1 MTSTAVTPLTY
12 DPAGAFVEG
21 SGITPESLAALAS
34 ALEQARAGVLS
45 DYELWRSGGIVPPDR
60 QPLEPGFVG
69 LPEQMLAEYRQS
81 RATSQLNQILS
92 TARKLSSL
100 VDRVVVLG
108 SGGSYMA
115 ARALFESCCHP
126 HHNELSRAERGGRPR
141 IYFAGNNVDNDAT
154 QGLFDLL
161 GDRPTRDV
169 EERWGIVVISKS
181 GETLETAVAFRQF
194 LSVLRRACVDDMELV
209 ADLVV
214 PITGS
219 SGRLFELARVLGCEE
234 LLPVADGV
242 SARFAAMSAAG
253 LLPGSLMGLDIVKL
267 LEGAVAMNAHFR
279 EAPAAENIVLKYA
292 GVCNLWETVGHAN
305 VRVLSLW
312 SNALAGVGYWY
323 DQLVAGSLGKAER
336 GVTPVSVVNARD
348 LHGRGQQHQQGR
360 RDKLITNVIV
370 DAPRRDKL
378 AVGSS
383 ELDED
388 QLNPLADRS
397 LGELMGAAQVGMK
410 RAYADERRPTADL
423 HLPKLNELAL
433 GQFLQMM
440 MLATVVEA
448 RLLGINPYG
457 QPGVEAYKKHMNEL
471 LRKS

>member
-1 MTSTAVTPLTY
+1 MTNTAVTPLAY

-21 SGITPESLAALAS
+21 SGIGPDRLAALAPR
-34 ALEQARAGVLS
+34 LEQARADILA
-45 DYELWRSGGIVPPDR
+45 DFELWRTGGDVPADR
-60 QPLEPGFVG
+60 QPLEPGFIG
-69 LPEQMLAEYRQS
+69 LPEQLLGEYRQS

-92 TARKLSSL
+92 AARKLGSL
-100 VDRVVVLG
+100 VDRVVILG
-108 SGGSYMA
+108 SGGSYIA

-154 QGLFDLL
+154 QGLLDLL
-161 GDRPTRDV
+161 GDKPTRDV

-194 LSVLRRACVDDMELV
+194 LSVLRRACDDDVELV

-219 SGRLFELARVLGCEE
+219 SGRLFEMARTLGCEE

-242 SARFAAMSAAG
+242 SARFAVMSAAG
-253 LLPGSLMGLDIVKL
+253 LLPGSLMGLDVVKL
-267 LEGAVAMNAHFR
+267 LEGAAAMKAHFR
-279 EAPAAENIVLKYA
+279 DSPASENIVLRYV
-292 GVCNLWETVGHAN
+292 GVSHLWDTVGDAN
-305 VRVLSLW
+305 IRVLSLW
-312 SNALAGVGYWY
+312 GNALAGVGYWY
-323 DQLVAGSLGKAER
+323 DQLVAESLGKAEQ
-336 GVTPVSVVNARD
+336 GVTPISVVNTRD
-348 LHGRGQQHQQGR
+348 LHSRGQQHQQGR

-370 DAPRRDKL
+370 DTPRRDKL

-383 ELDED
+383 EMDED

-397 LGELMGAAQVGMK
+397 LGDLMSAAIAGMK
-410 RAYADERRPTADL
+410 QAYADGRRPTAEL
-423 HLPKLNELAL
+423 HLPKLNEASL
-433 GQFLQMM
+433 GQFFQMM

-448 RLLGINPYG
+448 RLLGLNPYG
-457 QPGVEAYKKHMNEL
+457 QPGVEAYKKHMNEV

>member
-1 MTSTAVTPLTY
+1 MTNTAVTPLAY
-12 DPAGAFVEG
+12 DPAGAFIEG
-21 SGITPESLAALAS
+21 SGIGPERLAALTPR
-34 ALEQARAGVLS
+34 LEQARTDVLS
-45 DYELWRSGGIVPPDR
+45 DFDLWRTGGPIAADR

-69 LPEQMLAEYRQS
+69 LPEQMLGEYRQS

-108 SGGSYMA
+108 CGGSYMA

-154 QGLFDLL
+154 QGLIDLL
-161 GDRPTRDV
+161 SDRPTRDV

-214 PITGS
+214 PITGN
-219 SGRLFELARVLGCEE
+219 SGRLFQLSRALGCEE

-242 SARFAAMSAAG
+242 SARFAVMSAAG
-253 LLPGSLMGLDIVKL
+253 LLPGALMGIDIIKL
-267 LEGAVAMNAHFR
+267 LEGAAALNAHFR
-279 EAPAAENIVLKYA
+279 EAPAGENIVLKYA
-292 GVCNLWETVGHAN
+292 GVCHLWDVVGHAN

-312 SNALAGVGYWY
+312 GNALSGVGYWY
-323 DQLVAGSLGKAER
+323 DQLVAESLGKQEQ
-336 GVTPVSVVNARD
+336 GVTPFSVVNTRD
-348 LHGRGQQHQQGR
+348 LHSRGQQHQQGR
-360 RDKLITNVIV
+360 HDKLITNVIV
-370 DAPRRDKL
+370 EAPRRDKL
-378 AVGSS
+378 TVGSS
-383 ELDED
+383 DLDED

-397 LGELMGAAQVGMK
+397 LGDLMSAALAGMK
-410 RAYADERRPTADL
+410 QAYEEEHRPTADL
-423 HLPKLNELAL
+423 RLPKLNELAL
-433 GQFLQMM
+433 GQFFQMM

-448 RLLGINPYG
+448 QLLDINPYG
-457 QPGVEAYKKHMNEL
+457 QPGVEAYKKHMNAL

>member
-1 MTSTAVTPLTY
+1 MTITAVTPLSY
-12 DPAGAFVEG
+12 DPTGAFVDG
-21 SGITPESLAALAS
+21 SGIGPERLAALAPR
-34 ALEQARAGVLS
+34 LEQARAEVLA
-45 DYELWRSGGIVPPDR
+45 DFELWRTGGQVPAER

-69 LPEQMLAEYRQS
+69 LPEQMLGEYRQS

-92 TARKLSSL
+92 TARKLGSL

-154 QGLFDLL
+154 QGLLDLL

-219 SGRLFELARVLGCEE
+219 YGRLFEMARALGCEE

-242 SARFAAMSAAG
+242 SARFAVMSAAG
-253 LLPGSLMGLDIVKL
+253 LLPGSLMGIDIVKL
-267 LEGAVAMNAHFR
+267 LEGAAAMNAHFR
-279 EAPAAENIVLKYA
+279 EAAAGENIVLRYA
-292 GVCNLWETVGHAN
+292 GVCHLWETVGKAN
-305 VRVLSLW
+305 VRVQALW
-312 SNALAGVGYWY
+312 GNALSGVGYWC
-323 DQLVAGSLGKAER
+323 DQLVAESLGKQEQ
-336 GVTPVSVVNARD
+336 GVTPLSVVNTRD
-348 LHGRGQQHQQGR
+348 LHSRGQQHQQGR
-360 RDKLITNVIV
+360 PDKLITNVIV

-378 AVGSS
+378 TVGSS
-383 ELDED
+383 DMDED
-388 QLNPLADRS
+388 QLNSLADRS
-397 LGELMGAAQVGMK
+397 LGDLMNAAFAGMK
-410 RAYADERRPTADL
+410 QAYADERRPTADL
-423 HLPKLNELAL
+423 HLPKLNEVSL
-433 GQFLQMM
+433 GQFFQMM

-448 RLLGINPYG
+448 RLLGVNPYG
-457 QPGVEAYKKHMNEL
+457 QPGVEAYKNHMNEL